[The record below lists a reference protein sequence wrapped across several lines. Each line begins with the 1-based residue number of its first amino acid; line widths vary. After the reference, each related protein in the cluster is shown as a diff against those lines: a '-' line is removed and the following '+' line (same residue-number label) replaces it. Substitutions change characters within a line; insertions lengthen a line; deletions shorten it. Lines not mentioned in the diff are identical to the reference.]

1 RDPQLRLID
10 LPDSIASRL
19 ESAWRKARADLEA
32 RWGAHVMAK
41 RVGLLWE
48 GPLRDTLGG
57 LGRWAELAARPLR
70 RQEAPETARRPSAAE
85 EDTRRR
91 VLEGATVLV
100 VDDAADDREAMRALF
115 ETLGARVISAGNG
128 QEAMDRLRE
137 AGADVVL
144 CDLRMPQVDG
154 FEFIRRL
161 RADPKC
167 HGLPAI
173 AVSGVGSGGSRLRAR
188 ELARDGRLAVA
199 EGRLGRGEEG
209 REPARRLEEEERP
222 RLTHERRETGRARPG
237 SARQEALEDE
247 ALGREARHRDEGG
260 ERRRT
265 GHGHDRDAGGERP
278 AHQVIAGIR
287 DPRRAGVGDERDR
300 RAGPEPLDE
309 SRRAL
314 ALDGVVVAGE
324 R

>member
-1 RDPQLRLID
+1 MVDDVGRRPLDELRLSIDHLRAAAGLLVRGGWRDVSSLWRSGARVALDARQRVERLLAGISRRRDPQLTLID

-19 ESAWRKARADLEA
+19 ESAWRKARADLEE
-32 RWGAHVMAK
+32 RWGAHVVAK
-41 RVGLLWE
+41 RLGQLWE
-48 GPLRDTLGG
+48 GPLRDALGS

-70 RQEAPETARRPSAAE
+70 RQEAPEAARRPSTAE
-85 EDTRRR
+85 QDTPRR

-100 VDDAADDREAMRALF
+100 VDDAADDREAMQALF

-173 AVSGVGSGGSRLRAR
+173 AVSGVGSGSSSSLRAR
-188 ELARDGRLAVA
+188 ELGFDAYLSKPPEFD
-199 EGRLGRGEEG
+199 
-209 REPARRLEEEERP
+209 
-222 RLTHERRETGRARPG
+222 
-237 SARQEALEDE
+237 
-247 ALGREARHRDEGG
+247 ALGLF
-260 ERRRT
+260 
-265 GHGHDRDAGGERP
+265 
-278 AHQVIAGIR
+278 V
-287 DPRRAGVGDERDR
+287 RRAM
-300 RAGPEPLDE
+300 E
-309 SRRAL
+309 SRRSSSH
-314 ALDGVVVAGE
+314 
-324 R
+324 

>member
-1 RDPQLRLID
+1 MVDDVGRRPLDELRLSIDHLRAAAGLLVRGGWRDVSSLWRSGARVALDAHRRVERLLAGISRRRDPQLTLID
-10 LPDSIASRL
+10 LPGRL
-19 ESAWRKARADLEA
+19 ESAWRKARADLEE
-32 RWGAHVMAK
+32 RSGAHVVGK
-41 RVGLLWE
+41 RLGQLWE
-48 GPLRDTLGG
+48 GPVRDVLDS

-70 RQEAPETARRPSAAE
+70 RQEAPEAARRPSTAE
-85 EDTRRR
+85 QDTRRR

-188 ELARDGRLAVA
+188 ELGFDAYLSKPPEFD
-199 EGRLGRGEEG
+199 
-209 REPARRLEEEERP
+209 
-222 RLTHERRETGRARPG
+222 
-237 SARQEALEDE
+237 
-247 ALGREARHRDEGG
+247 ALGLF
-260 ERRRT
+260 
-265 GHGHDRDAGGERP
+265 
-278 AHQVIAGIR
+278 V
-287 DPRRAGVGDERDR
+287 RRAM
-300 RAGPEPLDE
+300 E
-309 SRRAL
+309 SRRSSSH
-314 ALDGVVVAGE
+314 
-324 R
+324 

>member
-1 RDPQLRLID
+1 MVDDVGRRPLDELRLSIDHLRAAAGLLVRGGWRDVSSLWRSGARVALDARRRVERLLAGISRRHDPQLTLID

-100 VDDAADDREAMRALF
+100 VDDAADDREAMQALF
-115 ETLGARVISAGNG
+115 ETLGARVISAENG

-144 CDLRMPQVDG
+144 CDLRMPLVDG

-173 AVSGVGSGGSRLRAR
+173 AVSGVGSGSSSSLRAR
-188 ELARDGRLAVA
+188 ELGFDAYLSKPPEFD
-199 EGRLGRGEEG
+199 
-209 REPARRLEEEERP
+209 
-222 RLTHERRETGRARPG
+222 
-237 SARQEALEDE
+237 
-247 ALGREARHRDEGG
+247 ALGLF
-260 ERRRT
+260 
-265 GHGHDRDAGGERP
+265 
-278 AHQVIAGIR
+278 V
-287 DPRRAGVGDERDR
+287 RRAM
-300 RAGPEPLDE
+300 E
-309 SRRAL
+309 SRRSSSH
-314 ALDGVVVAGE
+314 
-324 R
+324 

>member
-1 RDPQLRLID
+1 
-10 LPDSIASRL
+10 
-19 ESAWRKARADLEA
+19 
-32 RWGAHVMAK
+32 M
-41 RVGLLWE
+41 
-48 GPLRDTLGG
+48 PLG
-57 LGRWAELAARPLR
+57 
-70 RQEAPETARRPSAAE
+70 
-85 EDTRRR
+85 
-91 VLEGATVLV
+91 
-100 VDDAADDREAMRALF
+100 
-115 ETLGARVISAGNG
+115 
-128 QEAMDRLRE
+128 
-137 AGADVVL
+137 
-144 CDLRMPQVDG
+144 
-154 FEFIRRL
+154 
-161 RADPKC
+161 
-167 HGLPAI
+167 
-173 AVSGVGSGGSRLRAR
+173 

-199 EGRLGRGEEG
+199 ERRLGRGEEG

-324 R
+324 RARDAVALEERARAARVLGGDEIDLAEHAQRPQGDVLQVADRGGDDVEGPGRHRTSTLSP

>member
-1 RDPQLRLID
+1 MVDDVGRRPLDELRLSIDHLRAAAGLLVRGGWRDVSSLWRSGARVALDARRRVERLLAGISRRRDPQLTLID
-10 LPDSIASRL
+10 LPGRL
-19 ESAWRKARADLEA
+19 ESAWRKARADLEE
-32 RWGAHVMAK
+32 RSGAHVVGK
-41 RVGLLWE
+41 RLGQLWE
-48 GPLRDTLGG
+48 GPVRDVLDS

-188 ELARDGRLAVA
+188 ELGFDAYLSKPPEFD
-199 EGRLGRGEEG
+199 
-209 REPARRLEEEERP
+209 
-222 RLTHERRETGRARPG
+222 
-237 SARQEALEDE
+237 
-247 ALGREARHRDEGG
+247 ALGLF
-260 ERRRT
+260 
-265 GHGHDRDAGGERP
+265 
-278 AHQVIAGIR
+278 V
-287 DPRRAGVGDERDR
+287 RRAM
-300 RAGPEPLDE
+300 E
-309 SRRAL
+309 SRRSSSH
-314 ALDGVVVAGE
+314 
-324 R
+324 

>member
-1 RDPQLRLID
+1 MVDDVGRRSLDELRLSIDHLRAAAGLLARGRWRDVSSLWRSGARVALDTLRRVEQLLAGFSRPRDPQLSLID

-19 ESAWRKARADLEA
+19 ESAWRKARADLEE
-32 RWGAHVMAK
+32 RWGAHVVAK
-41 RVGLLWE
+41 RLGQLWE
-48 GPLRDTLGG
+48 GPLRDALGS

-70 RQEAPETARRPSAAE
+70 RQEAPEAARRPSTA

-115 ETLGARVISAGNG
+115 ETLGARVISAENG

-188 ELARDGRLAVA
+188 ELGFDAYLSKPPEFD
-199 EGRLGRGEEG
+199 
-209 REPARRLEEEERP
+209 
-222 RLTHERRETGRARPG
+222 
-237 SARQEALEDE
+237 
-247 ALGREARHRDEGG
+247 ALGLF
-260 ERRRT
+260 
-265 GHGHDRDAGGERP
+265 
-278 AHQVIAGIR
+278 V
-287 DPRRAGVGDERDR
+287 RRAM
-300 RAGPEPLDE
+300 E
-309 SRRAL
+309 SRRSSSH
-314 ALDGVVVAGE
+314 
-324 R
+324 